1 MSRPVVAG
9 NWKMNMTISQSVDLV
24 SRMRLELDSIDGA
37 EKIICPPFTSLSRIS
52 DIIEGTSI
60 NLGAQNMHYEE
71 KGAYTGE
78 IAPDMISEICTH
90 VILGHSERRQYFNEK
105 DEDVNRKVKSAI
117 KVGLKPIICV
127 GENLNQRESGMA
139 QSIVEGQLRSGLL
152 DVSDIS
158 QIYVAYEPIWAIGT
172 GVSASVQDAGEM
184 MGFIRGTLQ
193 SILSGDASSGVSL
206 LYGGSVNA
214 NNISDYVQNE
224 NIDGVL
230 VGGASLDPDSFVSIS
245 RQISR

>member
-1 MSRPVVAG
+1 
-9 NWKMNMTISQSVDLV
+9 
-24 SRMRLELDSIDGA
+24 MRLDLDSIDGV
-37 EKIICPPFTSLSRIS
+37 EKIICPPFTSLSKIS

-90 VILGHSERRQYFNEK
+90 VVLGHSERRQYFHEK
-105 DEDVNRKVKSAI
+105 DEDVNRKVQSAI
-117 KVGLKPIICV
+117 RIGLKPIICV

-152 DVSDIS
+152 DVSDIG
-158 QIYVAYEPIWAIGT
+158 QMYVAYEPIWAIGT

-193 SILSGDASSGVSL
+193 SILSDDASSGVSL

-245 RQISR
+245 RQIGR

>member
-1 MSRPVVAG
+1 MSDTL
-9 NWKMNMTISQSVDLV
+9 NHNKSI
-24 SRMRLELDSIDGA
+24 ELKLYNNIL
-37 EKIICPPFTSLSRIS
+37 SLSRNKLFYTKFAL
-52 DIIEGTSI
+52 DDTFQNRI
-60 NLGAQNMHYEE
+60 NLIFFHI
-71 KGAYTGE
+71 TF
-78 IAPDMISEICTH
+78 I
-90 VILGHSERRQYFNEK
+90 F
-105 DEDVNRKVKSAI
+105 I
-117 KVGLKPIICV
+117 KVNKNKKKNDYKLFYQKLFDLLFKQIEFNNNQTII
-127 GENLNQRESGMA
+127 
-139 QSIVEGQLRSGLL
+139 
-152 DVSDIS
+152 
-158 QIYVAYEPIWAIGT
+158 VAYEPIWAIGT

-230 VGGASLDPDSFVSIS
+230 VGGASLDPDSFISIS